1 MKRYISVLLIFALS
15 FSLVGCSVDAEEL
28 GDVVIDIVED
38 KTNEFIDNS
47 IEGVKEKTSN
57 LWEIYVVDPLSD
69 AWDSITSL
77 FALKSKITE
86 DNGKYY
92 LDGQEIT
99 DVTLDVIAQAEYKK
113 DFNACNVNKRKE
125 VIRLFAIYNGVDTVL
140 VDFIEQ
146 LEEENSSID
155 WDNWDSLE
163 KLEDIMILGSADF
176 ALMHLYAEAPKNKN
190 VEEFLN
196 GLSTTAK
203 IGEVV
208 YKVTK
213 TIFLVLNL
221 TNNNISDPE
230 EYCVEFI
237 KALEGITSFMP
248 SVSSSYFSAG
258 LTVVEEGV
266 KIVIEQYGQHQRM
279 LGAYTASTDR
289 NASGILTADKWLIV
303 AQPDKWDYIETSGL
317 HSLSLEE
324 IASQS
329 NRFAEIS
336 DAERE
341 YIEDYIVFRIK
352 YELSQIG

>member
-1 MKRYISVLLIFALS
+1 MKKYISVLLIFALL
-15 FSLVGCSVDAEEL
+15 FSLVGCSVDTEEL
-28 GDVVIDIVED
+28 GDALIDIAED
-38 KTNEFIDNS
+38 KANEFVDNS

-77 FALKSKITE
+77 FVPKSKITE

-92 LDGQEIT
+92 LNGQEIT
-99 DVTLDVIAQAEYKK
+99 DVTLDIIAQAKYKK
-113 DFNACNVNKRKE
+113 DFNACNEKKRKE
-125 VIRLFAIYNGVDTVL
+125 VIRLFAVYNGVDTVL

-163 KLEDIMILGSADF
+163 KLEDIMILGSSDF
-176 ALMHLYAEAPKNKN
+176 ALMHLYAEAKENKN
-190 VEEFLN
+190 IAEFLN
-196 GLSTTAK
+196 GLSTTEK

-213 TIFLVLNL
+213 TIFLVLDL
-221 TNNNISDPE
+221 TNNDISDPE

-237 KALEGITSFMP
+237 EALKGITSFMP

-279 LGAYTASTDR
+279 LGAYSASTDK

-324 IASQS
+324 IAAQS

-352 YELSQIG
+352 YELSQVR